1 MVEFESSAKN
11 DMTISIPIVSPRIY
25 LDYAAATPPSA
36 GALRAARK
44 AERFFANP
52 SSIHADGVRAKAVLE
67 AARIDVARA
76 FRARA
81 EEVFFT
87 SGGTEGI
94 VTAVTGIARA
104 AASRMFSPVH
114 VLALATDHAAVTQAV
129 AQLERTTAN
138 GAPVDVEFLPVDERG
153 FVRAEDVA
161 RAIRPTTALI
171 IMSRVNG
178 ELGIIHPTRDVA
190 RAITE
195 KKTEM
200 KRTERDF
207 PYFVVDACQSPVV
220 DTIDRQKLG
229 ADVVI
234 IDSMKCYGPRGV
246 GAVMKRHYVPM
257 EEVMVGGGQEDGM
270 RSGTQNVPAIV
281 GMAYAVGE
289 CEKQREREIVRL
301 ATLRDAAIEGMMLE
315 SHRQHRAI
323 TVNGFWKK
331 GDTHKRAAH
340 IASVCIEG
348 ASGEMLALRLD
359 ARNISCSHAS
369 ACASSSDD
377 GASTVVAAFRP
388 ECAASTLRISVGRA
402 TRPRHIRA
410 FIRAFAKALAK
421 W

>member
-1 MVEFESSAKN
+1 MVEFESSARK

-67 AARIDVARA
+67 AARSDVARA

-129 AQLERTTAN
+129 AQLERTAAN

-190 RAITE
+190 RAIAE

-234 IDSMKCYGPRGV
+234 IDSMRCYGPRGA

-257 EEVMVGGGQEDGM
+257 EAVMVGGGQEDGM

-301 ATLRDAAIEGMMLE
+301 ASLRDAAIEGMMFE
-315 SHRQHRAI
+315 SHKQHRAI

-359 ARNISCSHAS
+359 ARNIACSHAS

-388 ECAASTLRISVGRA
+388 ECATSTLRISVGRA